1 MNLQNNQVSQTLQL
15 SRKAA
20 ANIYI
25 ISVGN
30 NDDLVQQKRTK
41 QNCSLI
47 SVEVYEENVGKQV
60 WLRASDIG
68 WTCKLP
74 AHYFYHKG
82 RTPTKIKQ

>member
-15 SRKAA
+15 SRKAG

-25 ISVGN
+25 ISAGN
-30 NDDLVQQKRTK
+30 NDDLVQWKRRK

-47 SVEVYEENVGKQV
+47 SVEVYEETAGKQV
-60 WLRASDIG
+60 WLHASDIG
-68 WTCKLP
+68 WTHKLP
-74 AHYFYHKG
+74 AHDFYRNV